1 MDRKTEIFLALP
13 LVLIIVFVV
22 AAYQVPLKGAL
33 SGFEIEMLTFTP
45 SDLKVRIKQIT
56 HKIRELDGYFDFDS
70 AVAYNAAEDEDDLV
84 KKNGY
89 NDTGL
94 SLIVISGKK
103 KMAIMNGKLV
113 KEGDSING
121 MKVARIE
128 EEKILLKNK
137 SSQWIYLK
145 EAQ

>member
-70 AVAYNAAEDEDDLV
+70 AVAYNAAADEDDLV

>member
-1 MDRKTEIFLALP
+1 MDRKSGIFIMLP
-13 LVLIIVFVV
+13 LVLIIAFVV
-22 AAYQVPLKGAL
+22 AAYQIPLKGAL
-33 SGFEIEMLTFTP
+33 SGFETEMLAFTP

-56 HKIRELDGYFDFDS
+56 HKIRDLDGYFDFES
-70 AVAYNAAEDEDDLV
+70 IVADDATENEDDLV
-84 KKNGY
+84 KENGY

-121 MKVARIE
+121 MKIARIE
-128 EEKILLKNK
+128 EKKILLKNK

>member
-22 AAYQVPLKGAL
+22 AAYQVPLKGTL
-33 SGFEIEMLTFTP
+33 SGFEIEMLAFTP

-56 HKIRELDGYFDFDS
+56 HKIRDLDGYFDFES
-70 AVAYNAAEDEDDLV
+70 VAADDVAEDEDTLV
-84 KKNGY
+84 KENGY

-121 MKVARIE
+121 MKIARIE
-128 EEKILLKNK
+128 KEKILLKNK
-137 SSQWIYLK
+137 TSQWIYLK

>member
-1 MDRKTEIFLALP
+1 MDRKTGIFIALP

-22 AAYQVPLKGAL
+22 AAYQIPLKGAL
-33 SGFEIEMLTFTP
+33 SEFEIEMLTFTP

-56 HKIRELDGYFDFDS
+56 HKIGDLDGYFDFES
-70 AVAYNAAEDEDDLV
+70 IVAGNATENEDDLV
-84 KKNGY
+84 KENGY

-121 MKVARIE
+121 MKIARIE
-128 EEKILLKNK
+128 EKKILLKNK

>member
-1 MDRKTEIFLALP
+1 MDRKTGILIVLP

-22 AAYQVPLKGAL
+22 AAYQVSLKGAL
-33 SGFEIEMLTFTP
+33 SRFETEMLAFTP

-56 HKIRELDGYFDFDS
+56 HKIRDLDGYFDFES
-70 AVAYNAAEDEDDLV
+70 IVADDATENEDDLV
-84 KKNGY
+84 KENGY

-121 MKVARIE
+121 MKIARIE
-128 EEKILLKNK
+128 EKKILLKNK

>member
-1 MDRKTEIFLALP
+1 MDRKTGIFIALP
-13 LVLIIVFVV
+13 LVLIIVFVM
-22 AAYQVPLKGAL
+22 AAYQIPLKGVL
-33 SGFEIEMLTFTP
+33 SEFEIEMLAFTP

-56 HKIRELDGYFDFDS
+56 HKIGDLDGYFDFES
-70 AVAYNAAEDEDDLV
+70 IVAGNATENEDDLV
-84 KKNGY
+84 KENGY

-113 KEGDSING
+113 KEGDRING
-121 MKVARIE
+121 MKIARIE
-128 EEKILLKNK
+128 EKKILLKNK

>member
-1 MDRKTEIFLALP
+1 MDRKSGILIMLP
-13 LVLIIVFVV
+13 LVLIIAFVV
-22 AAYQVPLKGAL
+22 AAYQIPLKGAL
-33 SGFEIEMLTFTP
+33 SGFETEMLTFTP

-56 HKIRELDGYFDFDS
+56 HKIRELDGHFDFES
-70 AVAYNAAEDEDDLV
+70 IVADDATKNEDDLV
-84 KKNGY
+84 KENGY

-121 MKVARIE
+121 MKIARIE
-128 EEKILLKNK
+128 EKKILLKNK

>member
-1 MDRKTEIFLALP
+1 MDRKTGILIVLP

-22 AAYQVPLKGAL
+22 AAYQVSLKGAL
-33 SGFEIEMLTFTP
+33 SRVETEMLAFTP
-45 SDLKVRIKQIT
+45 SDLEVRIKQIT
-56 HKIRELDGYFDFDS
+56 HKIGDLDGYFDFES
-70 AVAYNAAEDEDDLV
+70 IVAGNATENEDDLV
-84 KKNGY
+84 KENGY

-121 MKVARIE
+121 MKIARIE
-128 EEKILLKNK
+128 GKKILLKNK

>member
-1 MDRKTEIFLALP
+1 MDRKTGIFIALP
-13 LVLIIVFVV
+13 LVLIIVFVM
-22 AAYQVPLKGAL
+22 AAYHIPLKGAL

-56 HKIRELDGYFDFDS
+56 HKIGDLDGYFDFES
-70 AVAYNAAEDEDDLV
+70 IVAGNATENEDDLV
-84 KKNGY
+84 KENGY

-121 MKVARIE
+121 MKIARIE
-128 EEKILLKNK
+128 EKKILLKNK

>member
-13 LVLIIVFVV
+13 LVLIIIFVV
-22 AAYQVPLKGAL
+22 AAYQIPLKGAL
-33 SGFEIEMLTFTP
+33 SGFEIELLAFTP

-56 HKIRELDGYFDFDS
+56 HKIRELDGYFDFKS
-70 AVAYNAAEDEDDLV
+70 AAADDATEDEDDLV
-84 KKNGY
+84 KENGY

-121 MKVARIE
+121 MKIARIE